1 MLAFMVF
8 YADKGTAILLP
19 KSKYD
24 DIKVVGNLHEIP
36 ELLTYRAPMPGAPMT
51 TS

>member
-1 MLAFMVF
+1 MLAFMVLF
-8 YADKGTAILLP
+8 ADKGTAIPLP
-19 KSKYD
+19 KYD
-24 DIKVVGNLHEIP
+24 DIEVVGNSHEIP